1 MGEPSLKD
9 RVRADMTRAMKTG
22 DALRVS
28 ALRMFLAAIANR
40 EVEGSERRQ
49 LTDDEVREL
58 AAKEVK
64 KRTESIEA
72 FEAAG
77 RDELAERERA
87 ERDVVAAYAPEP
99 LSEEAVDALVEE
111 AIDATGATSAKEMG
125 KVMGYAMGKAR
136 GRVDGNVLKE
146 KVLARLSA

>member
-1 MGEPSLKD
+1 VGEPSLKD